1 MADSAYRL
9 QMKNITK
16 SFPGVLAVDDV
27 SIRAE
32 PGEIFALVGENGAGK
47 TTLMNVLNGVVSAD
61 SGEIFIDGEKVEVD
75 SPRKALELG
84 ISMIHQELALIPQ
97 LTVGQN
103 IYLGREPRRKVGGL
117 IDWGALYQ
125 SAEEDLKSLG
135 INIPVKAPIKTLTVA
150 QQQLV
155 EIAKALSYQSRIIV
169 LDEPTSSLTDRESE
183 VLFELMRS
191 LREENVTMIYISH
204 RIEEVFDI
212 SDRIAVLRDGQLVGV
227 NPVDDLSSQKVVQ
240 MMVGRDIDDFFTKS
254 STAEPGELILEARNL
269 SSGSMLKEVSLSL
282 HKGEIVGLAGLVG
295 AGRTKL
301 ARVLFGVDPIE
312 SGDIKFEGRPVQI
325 NSPRDA
331 IRMGIGLVP
340 EDRKDEGLFLGQSVR
355 SNIAVTLFNQLIRF
369 GFIQYRR
376 VNKWV
381 RDIVDRLNVRTPSL
395 EQRVRNLSG
404 GNQQKVVIGRWLA
417 LSPKVLILD
426 EPTRGVDVGAKAEIH
441 ELMDELASQ
450 GISIL
455 MISSELPEVL
465 GISDRI
471 LVMREGH
478 LVGEFSREEGT
489 QDLIMQAATGQL
501 EETENA

>member
-1 MADSAYRL
+1 MTDSAYRL

-16 SFPGVLAVDDV
+16 SYPGVLAVDDV
-27 SIRAE
+27 SIRAK
-32 PGEIFALVGENGAGK
+32 PGEIFSLVGENGAGK
-47 TTLMNVLNGVVSAD
+47 TTLMNVLNGVVPAD
-61 SGEIFIDGEKVEVD
+61 SGEILIDGENVEVD

-117 IDWGALYQ
+117 IDWQKLYQ
-125 SAEEDLKSLG
+125 SAEADLESLG
-135 INIPVKAPIKTLTVA
+135 IDIPVKAPIKTLTVA

-169 LDEPTSSLTDRESE
+169 LDEPTSSLTDRESD

-191 LREENVTMIYISH
+191 LREQNVTMIYISH

-227 NPVDDLSSQKVVQ
+227 NPVEDLTSQKVVQ

-269 SSGSMLKEVSLSL
+269 SSGSLLKDVSLSL
-282 HKGEIVGLAGLVG
+282 YKGEIVGLAGLVG

-312 SGDIKFEGRPVQI
+312 KGEVKFEGKAVQI
-325 NSPRDA
+325 YSPRDA
-331 IRMGIGLVP
+331 IRLGIGLVP

-355 SNIAVTLFNQLIRF
+355 SNVAVTLFNQLIRF

-376 VNKWV
+376 VNEWV
-381 RDIVDRLNVRTPSL
+381 RDIVDRLNIRTPSL
-395 EQRVRNLSG
+395 QQRVRNLSG

-441 ELMDELASQ
+441 QLMDELASQ

-471 LVMREGH
+471 LVMREGR
-478 LVGEFSREEGT
+478 LVGEFSREEST

-501 EETENA
+501 RETDHA

>member
-1 MADSAYRL
+1 MSNSSFRL
-9 QMKNITK
+9 EMKNITK

-32 PGEIFALVGENGAGK
+32 PGEIFSLVGENGAGK
-47 TTLMNVLNGVVSAD
+47 TTLMNVLNGVLPAD
-61 SGEIFIDGEKVEVD
+61 SGEIFIEGEKVEVD
-75 SPRKALELG
+75 SPRKALDLG

-103 IYLGREPRRKVGGL
+103 IYLGREPRRNVPGL
-117 IDWGALYQ
+117 VDWEELYRL
-125 SAEEDLKSLG
+125 AEADLENLG
-135 INIPVKAPIKTLTVA
+135 INIPVKAPIKELTVA

-183 VLFELMRS
+183 VLFDLMRS
-191 LREENVTMIYISH
+191 LREQDVTMIYISH
-204 RIEEVFDI
+204 RIEEVIEI

-227 NPVDDLSSQKVVQ
+227 NPVDELTPQKVVQ
-240 MMVGRDIDDFFTKS
+240 MMVGRDIDEFYTKS
-254 STAEPGELILEARNL
+254 STAEPGALILEARNL
-269 SSGSMLKEVSLSL
+269 TSGKLLKDVSVSL

-301 ARVLFGVDPIE
+301 ARVLYGADPLE
-312 SGDIKFEGRPVQI
+312 SGEIKFEGKSVQI
-325 NSPRDA
+325 DSPRDA
-331 IRMGIGLVP
+331 IHLGIGLVP

-355 SNIAVTLFNQLIRF
+355 SNVAVTLFNELIRF

-376 VNKWV
+376 VEKRV
-381 RDIVDRLNVRTPSL
+381 RDIVKRLNIRTPSL

-404 GNQQKVVIGRWLA
+404 GNQQKVVFGRWLA

-441 ELMDELASQ
+441 ALMDELASQ

-465 GISDRI
+465 GNSDRI

-478 LVGEFSREEGT
+478 LVGEFSREEST
-489 QDLIMQAATGQL
+489 QDLIMQAATGQID
-501 EETENA
+501 ESNSA